1 MSGKRSAESRFKE
14 FPYRVGN
21 AKWKWKWQLEA
32 FTDVGKLPV
41 PGAGQAVPWGSGGWA
56 GVWRLRRGPSSLL
69 KEEEKLRCGGRRK
82 QGCEE
87 DSRHVLA
94 WRRWGVQQREA
105 VWKFL
110 LSGPVLVCWGCV
122 HPGCSHRRPE
132 PGWLMRNRS
141 LSLMVLKAGKVQV
154 QVLTDSRLVRARFL
168 CPYVGKG

>member
-21 AKWKWKWQLEA
+21 VKWKWKWQLEA

-87 DSRHVLA
+87 DNRHILT
-94 WRRWGVQQREA
+94 WRRRGVQQREGN
-105 VWKFL
+105 
-110 LSGPVLVCWGCV
+110 SPC
-122 HPGCSHRRPE
+122 
-132 PGWLMRNRS
+132 
-141 LSLMVLKAGKVQV
+141 
-154 QVLTDSRLVRARFL
+154 QVL
-168 CPYVGKG
+168 C